1 MKATL
6 IALALLP
13 ISLACSS
20 AQAASPEDTY
30 IAARDKYIAKFKA
43 AGEVND
49 TTARQEEAARADL
62 EAKLRA
68 MLGRIAVEGLP
79 PDGNL
84 TLDTLFGGEIGFGQL
99 DALSFQANDDG
110 PRLLVTTPSLAKRWL
125 AAHAKSFGKD
135 NDVPQDLA
143 AALKS
148 EQFYT
153 QAMSQDAAVFRFAD
167 IPLAKPANAS
177 LVTAMLVARRQDIG
191 LATPDELF
199 IAVLRADRLFIWT
212 APTQAKAAINPACEK
227 VWNDAAARADK
238 AAEEFKKSDPKDDN
252 PSERILQ
259 EGDDAFRRCFAERAP
274 GEPYFAPLTKQA
286 QELVDKLK

>member
-1 MKATL
+1 
-6 IALALLP
+6 LP
-13 ISLACSS
+13 ISVASFN
-20 AQAASPEDTY
+20 AHAASPEDTY
-30 IAARDKYIAKFKA
+30 IAARDKYVAKFKA
-43 AGEVND
+43 AGEVDD
-49 TTARQEEAARADL
+49 TIARQEEAARADL

-68 MLGRIAVEGLP
+68 MLGRIAVAGLP
-79 PDGNL
+79 ADGNL

-99 DALSFQANDDG
+99 DALSHQAGDDG

-125 AAHAKSFGKD
+125 VAHAKSFGAD

-148 EQFYT
+148 EPFYT
-153 QAMSQDAAVFRFAD
+153 QAMSQDAAVFRFAE
-167 IPLAKPANAS
+167 IPVTKPANAS
-177 LVTAMLVARRQDIG
+177 LVNAMLVARRQDIG
-191 LATPDELF
+191 LSTPDELF
-199 IAVLRADRLFIWT
+199 VGVLRADRVFIWV

-259 EGDDAFRRCFAERAP
+259 EGDEAFRKCFAERAP
-274 GEPYFAPLTKQA
+274 SEPYFAALTKQA